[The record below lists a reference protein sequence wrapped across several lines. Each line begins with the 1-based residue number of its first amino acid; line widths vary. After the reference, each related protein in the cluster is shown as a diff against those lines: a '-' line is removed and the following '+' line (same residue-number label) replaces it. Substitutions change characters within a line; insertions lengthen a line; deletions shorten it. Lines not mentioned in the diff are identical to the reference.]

1 MKPLHKKLYKQL
13 DIIQKF
19 YEKEG
24 LKLTAT
30 SGTLL
35 GAVREKGI
43 IEWDDDIDL
52 QITSRDSK
60 KFLRITENFEKQIGW
75 NCYWYDP
82 INGYKFLDKDG
93 KDIPIDIFILKP
105 TVKKMGFLKRFKVN
119 LVLIKVLKMSSIK
132 SFRNKKH
139 RIITT
144 ILKPL
149 VHLIIW
155 REKTYLDVENYMK
168 DRESNIYADLSSPT
182 ARAKTLINFEETQ
195 DIIKVPF
202 GPTEVFIYK
211 NFEKKLEKEFGDW
224 KKPEV
229 WADHGN

>member
-13 DIIQKF
+13 EIIQNF

-35 GAVREKGI
+35 GAIRDKGI
-43 IEWDDDIDL
+43 IEWDDDVDL
-52 QITSRDSK
+52 QITANDSK
-60 KFLRITENFEKQIGW
+60 KFLRITEKFEKQFGW

-82 INGYKFLDKDG
+82 INGYKFLDKNG
-93 KDIPIDIFILKP
+93 NDIPIDIFILKP
-105 TVKKMGFLKRFKVN
+105 TVEKMSFFKKAKTN
-119 LVLIKVLKMSSIK
+119 LMLIKVLKMSSIK

-139 RIITT
+139 RLITIIA
-144 ILKPL
+144 KPIAHL
-149 VHLIIW
+149 VFW
-155 REKTYLDVENYMK
+155 KKKTYLDVENSMK
-168 DRESNIYADLSSPT
+168 KEGSNVYADLSSPI
-182 ARAKTLINFEETQ
+182 AREKTLINFADTQ
-195 DIIKVPF
+195 DIIEVPF
-202 GPTEVFIYK
+202 GPTKVFVYK

-224 KKPEV
+224 KTPQV